1 MISDSLKNPIVAA
14 LVGAVIT
21 MAYIQL
27 VARLN
32 REPSPRN
39 ADMVKPAILN
49 AILVGGIVF
58 FGISQREEIY
68 ETPFPDG
75 GRGM

>member
-1 MISDSLKNPIVAA
+1 MISDSLKNPLIAA
-14 LVGAVIT
+14 LVGGIIT

-32 REPSPRN
+32 REAPPRN

-49 AILVGGIVF
+49 AILVGFIVYM
-58 FGISQREEIY
+58 GISQREEIY
-68 ETPFPDG
+68 ETPFPEVS
-75 GRGM
+75 RGM

>member
-1 MISDSLKNPIVAA
+1 MISDSLKNPLIAA
-14 LVGAVIT
+14 LFGAVIT

-32 REPSPRN
+32 REAPPRN

-49 AILVGGIVF
+49 AILVGFIVYM
-58 FGISQREEIY
+58 GISQREEIY
-68 ETPFPDG
+68 ETPFPEVS
-75 GRGM
+75 RGM

>member
-1 MISDSLKNPIVAA
+1 MISDSRKNPLIAA

-32 REPSPRN
+32 REAPPRN

-49 AILVGGIVF
+49 AILVGFIVYM
-58 FGISQREEIY
+58 GISQREEIY
-68 ETPFPDG
+68 ETPFPEVS
-75 GRGM
+75 RGM

>member
-1 MISDSLKNPIVAA
+1 MISDSLKNPLIAA

-32 REPSPRN
+32 REAPPRN
-39 ADMVKPAILN
+39 ADMLKPAILN
-49 AILVGGIVF
+49 AILVGFIVYM
-58 FGISQREEIY
+58 GISQREEIY
-68 ETPFPDG
+68 ENPFPEVS
-75 GRGM
+75 RGM